1 MKTIVQ
7 GGNRSAGSLATVR
20 FLEIPIGGR
29 FEFRGR
35 RYEKVGGGFASDEER
50 MGNCFQADTEVVME
64 SGRAGARFHAGRS

>member
-1 MKTIVQ
+1 MKTMIPV
-7 GGNRSAGSLATVR
+7 GKRSADSMTTVR

-64 SGRAGARFHAGRS
+64 SARATARFNAGRS